1 MKHILLLLTFC
12 FSVHASAQAPAVWSN
27 DFSDPTEWISTSEG
41 GISDFWSI
49 GLTGPAGT
57 FPILPINSLTA
68 LNGFALFDSDWSCSG
83 NQIANLTYNDVI
95 DCSGLYSVEIKFA
108 QMYQRFNDSTFVYVS
123 NDNGLTWDKYSVNTN
138 YVTNS
143 ISNNPELVVLDIS
156 TTAAN
161 SSQVK
166 IRFQFWSP
174 SDYQGPANGGPGCG
188 YAWMIDDVSVGPK
201 SNSLDGY
208 TFYDENQNGQFDV
221 DELGIPHVPLTI
233 NEYTFYSNN
242 TGYYLAEFPSNNLVQ
257 LDLPAHLSASTSSY
271 QTTFST
277 EYGQSENFDFPIQIN
292 SMVADLQLNLFSLS
306 VINPGFSTYFKA
318 IVQNNGTTSE
328 SGTITVELPENFGT
342 TSILPSG
349 SVANGNLITFP
360 FNNLQPFTSQEY
372 LLVFVV
378 SPPPTIIAGS
388 VLTFSASLSEIAN
401 DLHPEDNA
409 TVLIETAV
417 GSYDP
422 NDILMTRGP
431 IVSPSSVQQG
441 DWFTYRIRFQNSGS
455 YQTTFI
461 KVNDQLSPQL
471 DWSTFEPIATS
482 HPAEVTLKETG
493 ELEYNFPDIVLLP
506 DTVDLELSQGYILY
520 RIKPLPTLS
529 IGQIVQNQAFIYF
542 DFNEAIITNI
552 DTVRIDVPQGLT
564 KTSKAEVLLYP
575 NPARNVLTIS
585 SSTNEKP
592 KLLAITVSDVSG
604 RIVYQEN
611 KRETTFLANQIDI
624 SLLKSGFYQLTCE
637 TSTGRFTKSFV
648 KN

>member
-1 MKHILLLLTFC
+1 MKHILLLLSFC
-12 FSVHASAQAPAVWSN
+12 FSLHASAQAPVIWQN
-27 DFSDPTEWISTSEG
+27 DFSNPADWTSTSLGHPSDAWVVGTNVPSGSVPIPAIESASG
-41 GISDFWSI
+41 G
-49 GLTGPAGT
+49 
-57 FPILPINSLTA
+57 N
-68 LNGFALFDSDWSCSG
+68 FAIFDSDLSCSE
-83 NQIANLTYNDVI
+83 NQIVDLTYIDVI
-95 DCSGLYSVEIKFA
+95 DCSGLNLVDLKFA
-108 QMYQRFNDSTFVYVS
+108 QMYRRFNDSTFVYVS
-123 NDNGLTWDKYSVNTN
+123 NDNGFTWDKYSVNTN
-138 YVTNS
+138 YGVNF
-143 ISNNPELVVLDIS
+143 ISNNPEIVVLDIS

-174 SDYQGPANGGPGCG
+174 SSYQGPGNGGPGCG

-201 SNSLDGY
+201 ANTLDGY
-208 TFYDENQNGQFDV
+208 TFYDANQNGQFDF
-221 DELGIPHVPLTI
+221 DEVGIPNVPLSI

-242 TGYYLAEFPSNNLVQ
+242 NGYYQAEFPSNNIVQ
-257 LDLPAHLSASTSSY
+257 IDLPAHLTTSTSSY
-271 QTTFST
+271 QTTFSS
-277 EYGQSENFDFPIQIN
+277 EYGQSESFDFPIQIN

-306 VINPGFSTYFKA
+306 VINPGFTTYFKA
-318 IVQNNGTTSE
+318 IVHNNGTTSE

-342 TSILPSG
+342 LTSTLPGG
-349 SVANGNLITFP
+349 SIVNGNLITIP
-360 FNNLQPFTSQEY
+360 FNNLQPFASQEY
-372 LLVFVV
+372 LLVFTV
-378 SPPPTIIAGS
+378 SPPPTMVAGT
-388 VLTFSASLSEIAN
+388 VLTFSANLSDIAN
-401 DLHPEDNA
+401 DLHPEDNS

-461 KVNDQLSPQL
+461 IVNDQLSPQL

-482 HPAEVTLKETG
+482 HPAEVTLNETG

-542 DFNEAIITNI
+542 DFNDAIITNI
-552 DTVRIDVPQGLT
+552 DTVRIDIPQGLT
-564 KTSKAEVLLYP
+564 INTKAEVVLYP

-585 SSTNEKP
+585 SSSNEKLR
-592 KLLAITVSDVSG
+592 LLAITVSDVSG
-604 RIVYQEN
+604 KIVFQEN
-611 KRETTFLANQIDI
+611 KSETTYLANQIDI
-624 SLLKSGFYQLTCE
+624 SLLRSGFYQLTCE
-637 TSTGRFTKSFV
+637 TANGRFTKSFV